1 MAFSFAS
8 QDPKQRRIT
17 EMFQRSFSEE
27 DMDESMLLEAVN
39 DWEDTEQTDSVS
51 HQEKHFSESPSK
63 KRRLEDYNENLKA

>member
-1 MAFSFAS
+1 MAQICFFAFK
-8 QDPKQRRIT
+8 DPKQQRIT

-51 HQEKHFSESPSK
+51 HQGNHFSESPSK
-63 KRRLEDYNENLKA
+63 KRRIEDYFGR